1 MYLHLTLYENDIIFL
16 TWQVLVR
23 DYYAAE
29 ILYYLFM
36 HFKDLK
42 CKNSKL

>member
-16 TWQVLVR
+16 TGQALVH

-29 ILYYLFM
+29 ILYYFFV
-36 HFKDLK
+36 HFNNLK
-42 CKNSKL
+42 YKNSKL